1 MWPRN
6 RYTGPGGGL
15 YTGPGGGLYT
25 GPGGGLYTG
34 PGGGLY
40 TEPDAQPYQS
50 NWPPIEDLVHYLLD
64 HGNEQV
70 AERLAQAFEITM

>member
-15 YTGPGGGLYT
+15 YTGPDGGLYT

-34 PGGGLY
+34 PGGN
-40 TEPDAQPYQS
+40 PYMS
-50 NWPPIEDLVHYLLD
+50 NWPPPKVLLKELEKMGLTQILLLLRQ
-64 HGNEQV
+64 HG
-70 AERLAQAFEITM
+70 F

>member
-25 GPGGGLYTG
+25 GP
-34 PGGGLY
+34 
-40 TEPDAQPYQS
+40 DSVPYMS
-50 NWPPIEDLVHYLLD
+50 NWPPRDYLLKYLVDNHMDYYVRYLLD
-64 HGNEQV
+64 HG
-70 AERLAQAFEITM
+70 F

>member
-34 PGGGLY
+34 PGGGRY
-40 TEPDAQPYQS
+40 TGPGESYMSNLPPDNILLKHLQRPE
-50 NWPPIEDLVHYLLD
+50 NKYLLD
-64 HGNEQV
+64 LFMKAGY
-70 AERLAQAFEITM
+70 FD